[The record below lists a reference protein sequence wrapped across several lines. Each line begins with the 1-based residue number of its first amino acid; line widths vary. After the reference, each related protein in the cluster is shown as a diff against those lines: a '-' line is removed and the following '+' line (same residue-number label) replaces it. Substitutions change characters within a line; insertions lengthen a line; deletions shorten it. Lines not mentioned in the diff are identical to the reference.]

1 MTHENFN
8 AKIAATLNQMLFF
21 KKKNI
26 LEFEGIILYPSEIH
40 LLLMVSRNQPSNATK
55 MAERLGITKGAVSQT
70 LTRLE
75 KKGILIKN
83 KDPYNKNELTVILTP
98 LGITAHDKYQELQTL
113 LFKRLD
119 RHFSAFSEN
128 EREIINQFL
137 TGLNKI
143 LGNVEKSE

>member
-55 MAERLGITKGAVSQT
+55 MAERLVLS
-70 LTRLE
+70 
-75 KKGILIKN
+75 
-83 KDPYNKNELTVILTP
+83 
-98 LGITAHDKYQELQTL
+98 AHPFHQPT
-113 LFKRLD
+113 
-119 RHFSAFSEN
+119 HS
-128 EREIINQFL
+128 INPRIPS
-137 TGLNKI
+137 THT
-143 LGNVEKSE
+143 ET